1 MTVVDQSLIRR
12 KISRLSEYIA
22 DLEEQRDVSLNDW
35 ESNKILRNHIE
46 RTLHKAVEAC
56 LDIGKHI
63 IVGLGLR
70 TPEDYK
76 DIMIILAEAGIL
88 PKEKLNQFKKMAQ
101 FRSVIV
107 HDYEDID
114 PVVIISILRNEL
126 GDLRLFARAIL
137 DKITGQ

>member
-1 MTVVDQSLIRR
+1 MVDHSLIKR
-12 KISRLSEYIA
+12 KISRLAEYIA
-22 DLEEQRDVSLNDW
+22 DLEEQQNISLNEW
-35 ESNKILRNHIE
+35 ESNKMLRNHIE

-56 LDIGKHI
+56 LDIGKHM

-76 DIMIILAEAGIL
+76 DIMVIMTEAGIL

-114 PVVIISILRNEL
+114 PVIIISILQNDVS
-126 GDLRLFARAIL
+126 DLRLFARAIR
-137 DKITGQ
+137 DRITG

>member
-1 MTVVDQSLIRR
+1 MVDHSLIRR
-12 KISRLSEYIA
+12 KISRLAEYIA
-22 DLEEQRDVSLNDW
+22 DLEEQRSISLAEW
-35 ESNKILRNHIE
+35 ESNKMLRNYIE

-56 LDIGKHI
+56 LDIGKHM

-76 DIMIILAEAGIL
+76 DVMIILAEAGIL
-88 PKEKLNQFKKMAQ
+88 PREKLNQFKKMAQ

-114 PVVIISILRNEL
+114 PVIIISILRNDL
-126 GDLRLFARAIL
+126 NDLRLFARAIR
-137 DKITGQ
+137 DKIAG